1 MTDPTETETEDAQRR
16 AFTEAGPADWAA
28 ETALL
33 AGALVY
39 EPGDP
44 TPIKTPEE
52 WDAEDWDAGR
62 QNPKTLDEARAAL
75 AARIA
80 DPHAP
85 DTEAE
90 SGAYDELEG

>member
-1 MTDPTETETEDAQRR
+1 VTEPTETETEDAQRR
-16 AFTEAGPADWAA
+16 AFTEAGPAGWAA
-28 ETALL
+28 ETVLL
-33 AGALVY
+33 ADAVVY
-39 EPGDP
+39 EPDDS

-52 WDAEDWDAGR
+52 WDAEGWDAGR

-75 AARIA
+75 ATRIA

-90 SGAYDELEG
+90 SGAYDDLEG